1 MKTQKLFL
9 PIVILTFGL
18 AVAAQDKPSAAA
30 SNTEKPKKHKKE
42 HVSVELK
49 DASGNIKGVATLTS
63 VADGVQIRL
72 RAHGLEPGEH
82 ALHFHQN
89 AKCEGPDFKSA
100 GGHFNPAAKQHGMEN
115 PQGSHNGDMPN
126 FKAKKNGNANFK
138 YVNKA
143 VTLGD
148 VGSAANSLFAN
159 GGTAVIIH
167 AKADDYKTDPSGN
180 AGDRIACG
188 VIRK

>member
-1 MKTQKLFL
+1 MKTLRLFL
-9 PIVILTFGL
+9 LTL
-18 AVAAQDKPSAAA
+18 VVAFSVGVFAQSKPSAA
-30 SNTEKPKKHKKE
+30 SDTNDKPKKHKKE

-49 DASGNIKGVATLTS
+49 DASGTIKGVAALTS
-63 VADGVQIRL
+63 VADGVQVRL

-100 GGHFNPAAKQHGMEN
+100 GPHFNPASKQHGIEN

-126 FKAKKNGNANFK
+126 FRAKKNGNANFK
-138 YVNKA
+138 YVNKD

-148 VGSAANSLFAN
+148 AGSAANSLFAN

-180 AGDRIACG
+180 AGDRVACG
-188 VIRK
+188 VISK